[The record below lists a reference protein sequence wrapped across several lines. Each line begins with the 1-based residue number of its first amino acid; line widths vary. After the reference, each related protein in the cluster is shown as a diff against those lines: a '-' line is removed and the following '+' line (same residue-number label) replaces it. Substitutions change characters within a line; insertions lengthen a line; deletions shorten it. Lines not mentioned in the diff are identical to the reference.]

1 MQGLKSPEK
10 SKENSLSPKKSE
22 EAKSDSLKESLDV
35 KSEDLKEGGEQ
46 VEIDHLDYKK
56 TVAQK
61 IREEDEYPDIQR
73 PESEGDEPDEDGM
86 DWHGKFKDQPDDMEY
101 VTPTI
106 MPTRKFE
113 ERVFIKLDEKTDSH
127 GNIVKPLFRVL
138 TSNIYWSYKNL
149 ETWRK
154 DLNTIMDPKF
164 TADTFKNLQLIA
176 FFFTQS
182 VDFIS
187 TPQSLEERIPV
198 EIF

>member
-1 MQGLKSPEK
+1 
-10 SKENSLSPKKSE
+10 
-22 EAKSDSLKESLDV
+22 
-35 KSEDLKEGGEQ
+35 
-46 VEIDHLDYKK
+46 
-56 TVAQK
+56 
-61 IREEDEYPDIQR
+61 
-73 PESEGDEPDEDGM
+73 
-86 DWHGKFKDQPDDMEY
+86 MEY

-176 FFFTQS
+176 FFFT
-182 VDFIS
+182 
-187 TPQSLEERIPV
+187 
-198 EIF
+198 